1 MSFKMNMEDLIDQ
14 LAELLDKGMRL
25 PGGRVIVDVEKM
37 RAVIDDLSLN
47 MPQEV
52 KQARGIV
59 SDRAGIIEKAKM
71 EADATIRSAEERAK
85 AMVAQEEITK
95 LAQQRAN
102 EIISNAQ
109 AKSRD
114 MRKAA
119 QDFVEDL
126 MRRADEGLTADLA
139 ELRRTRAALKPQAP
153 AAPINPE

>member
-1 MSFKMNMEDLIDQ
+1 MNMEELIDQ
-14 LAELLDKGMRL
+14 LSEMLDKGMRL
-25 PGGRVIVDVEKM
+25 PGGKAVVDVEKI

-59 SDRAGIIEKAKM
+59 ADRASIIDKAKHDA
-71 EADATIRSAEERAK
+71 EATLRSAEERAK
-85 AMVAQEEITK
+85 AMVAQEEITR

-102 EIISNAQ
+102 EIIANAQ

-119 QDFVEDL
+119 QDFVEEL
-126 MRRADEGLTADLA
+126 MRRADEGLTSNLA
-139 ELRRTRAALKPQAP
+139 ELRKTRAALKPQAP
-153 AAPINPE
+153 ATKSE

>member
-1 MSFKMNMEDLIDQ
+1 MNMEELIDK
-14 LAELLDKGMRL
+14 LAEMLDKGMRL
-25 PGGRVIVDVEKM
+25 PGGRVVVDLEKM

-59 SDRAGIIEKAKM
+59 ADCVSIREQAKNDA
-71 EADATIRSAEERAK
+71 EATLRSAEERAK
-85 AMVAQEEITK
+85 AMIAQEEITK

-102 EIISNAQ
+102 EIIANAQ

-119 QDFVEDL
+119 QDFVEEL
-126 MRRADEGLTADLA
+126 MRRADEELSADLA
-139 ELRRTRAALKPQAP
+139 ELRKTRAALKPQVPQVP
-153 AAPINPE
+153 AE

>member
-1 MSFKMNMEDLIDQ
+1 
-14 LAELLDKGMRL
+14 
-25 PGGRVIVDVEKM
+25 
-37 RAVIDDLSLN
+37 

-59 SDRAGIIEKAKM
+59 ADCVSIREQAKT
-71 EADATIRSAEERAK
+71 DAETTLRNAEERAK

-102 EIISNAQ
+102 EIIANAQ

-119 QDFVEDL
+119 QDFVEEL
-126 MRRADEGLTADLA
+126 MRRADEELSADLA
-139 ELRRTRAALKPQAP
+139 ELRKTRAALKPQIPQTP
-153 AAPINPE
+153 AE